1 VADSANQENQRE
13 EMKVGFI
20 GLGNMGLPM
29 ARNLLKAG
37 HEVTVYN
44 RTRERAESLR
54 AEGAIIADKAARAC
68 GSDILITMLA
78 DDRAM
83 RAVVFDGQLIPMLA
97 PRAVH
102 ISMATISVAL
112 AQELTRAHAEAGNQ
126 FISAPV
132 FGRPEAA
139 ESAKLAVVAAGPA
152 ETIDRCKPLFD
163 AMGQHTFIVGKEPS
177 NANTVKLAGNFLIL
191 SVIESLGEAYALLR
205 KSGVAPGTFLEIM
218 TSTLFAAPVYKTYGN
233 LIAKEQFLPAG
244 FKLPLGLK
252 DVSLVLAAAADAR
265 APMPVAS
272 LVRDHILAAVAHYG
286 EELDWSS
293 FAKISAEN
301 AGLK

>member
-1 VADSANQENQRE
+1 
-13 EMKVGFI
+13 MKTGFI

-29 ARNLLKAG
+29 ARNLLRAG
-37 HEVTVYN
+37 HDVTVYN
-44 RTRERAESLR
+44 RTRERAENLR
-54 AEGAIIADKAARAC
+54 AERATIADKATDAC
-68 GSDILITMLA
+68 DSDVLITMLA
-78 DDRAM
+78 DDPAV
-83 RAVVFDGQLIPMLA
+83 RAVVIDGNLISRLA
-97 PRAVH
+97 PGAVH
-102 ISMATISVAL
+102 VSMATISVAL

-139 ESAKLAVVAAGPA
+139 ETAKLAVVAAGPA
-152 ETIDRCKPLFD
+152 KAIERCQPLFD
-163 AMGQHTFIVGKEPS
+163 AMGHRTFVVGEEPS

-205 KSGVAPGTFLEIM
+205 KSGVEPDRFLEIM

-233 LIAKEQFLPAG
+233 LIAKEQFMPAG
-244 FKLPLGLK
+244 FKLLLGLK

-272 LVRDHILAAVAHYG
+272 LVRDHILAGIARNG
-286 EELDWSS
+286 GDLDWSS
-293 FAKISAEN
+293 FSKISAEN
-301 AGLK
+301 AGLD

>member
-1 VADSANQENQRE
+1 
-13 EMKVGFI
+13 
-20 GLGNMGLPM
+20 
-29 ARNLLKAG
+29 
-37 HEVTVYN
+37 VYN

-54 AEGAIIADKAARAC
+54 TEGATIAGQAADTC

-78 DDRAM
+78 DDRAV
-83 RAVVFDGQLIPMLA
+83 RAVVFDGQLIPRLA
-97 PRAVH
+97 PGAVH
-102 ISMATISVAL
+102 VSMSTISVAL
-112 AQELTRAHAEAGNQ
+112 AQELARAHTEAGNQ

-139 ESAKLAVVAAGPA
+139 EAAKLAVVAAGPA
-152 ETIDRCKPLFD
+152 KMIERCQPLFD
-163 AMGQHTFIVGKEPS
+163 AMGQHTFIVGEEAS

-205 KSGVAPGTFLEIM
+205 KSGVEPEKFLEVM

-244 FKLPLGLK
+244 FKLTLGLK
-252 DVSLVLAAAADAR
+252 DVSLVLSAAADAR

-272 LVRDHILAAVAHYG
+272 LVRDHILAAIARNG
-286 EELDWSS
+286 GDLDWSS

>member
-1 VADSANQENQRE
+1 
-13 EMKVGFI
+13 MKVGFI

-37 HEVTVYN
+37 NEVTVYN

-54 AEGAIIADKAARAC
+54 AAGAAIATQAADTC
-68 GSDILITMLA
+68 GSDVLITMLA
-78 DDRAM
+78 DDRAV
-83 RAVVFDGQLIPMLA
+83 RAVVFDGQLIPKLA
-97 PRAVH
+97 PGAVH
-102 ISMATISVAL
+102 VSMGTISVAL

-139 ESAKLAVVAAGPA
+139 ESAKLAVIAAGPA
-152 ETIDRCKPLFD
+152 KMIERCQPLFD
-163 AMGQHTFIVGKEPS
+163 AIGQRTFIVGEEPS
-177 NANTVKLAGNFLIL
+177 NATTVKLAGNFLIL
-191 SVIESLGEAYALLR
+191 SVIETLGEAYALLR
-205 KSGVAPGTFLEIM
+205 KSGVEPEKFLEIM
-218 TSTLFAAPVYKTYGN
+218 TSTLFAAPVYKTYGD
-233 LIAKEQFLPAG
+233 LIAKQQFLPAG
-244 FKLPLGLK
+244 FKLLLGLK

-272 LVRDHILAAVAHYG
+272 LVRDHILAAIARHG
-286 EELDWSS
+286 EDLDWSS
-293 FAKISAEN
+293 FSKISAEN

>member
-1 VADSANQENQRE
+1 
-13 EMKVGFI
+13 MKAGFI

-37 HEVTVYN
+37 HDVTVYH

-54 AEGAIIADKAARAC
+54 AEGASIANQAGDAC
-68 GSDILITMLA
+68 GSDVLITMLA

-83 RAVVFDGQLIPMLA
+83 RTVVFGEQLIPRLA
-97 PRAVH
+97 TGAVH
-102 ISMATISVAL
+102 VSMSTISVAL
-112 AQELTRAHAEAGNQ
+112 AKELAQTHTEAGSQ

-139 ESAKLAVVAAGPA
+139 EAAKLAIVAAGPA
-152 ETIDRCKPLFD
+152 KAIEKCQPLLD
-163 AMGQHTFIVGKEPS
+163 AMGHRTFVVGEEASK
-177 NANTVKLAGNFLIL
+177 ANTVKLSGNFLIL

-205 KSGVAPGTFLEIM
+205 KSGVAPEQFLEIM

-244 FKLPLGLK
+244 FKLSLGLK

-272 LVRDHILAAVAHYG
+272 LVRDHILAAIARNG
-286 EELDWSS
+286 EDLDWSS
-293 FAKISAEN
+293 FSRISAEN

>member
-1 VADSANQENQRE
+1 
-13 EMKVGFI
+13 MKAGFI

-37 HEVTVYN
+37 HEVIVYN

-54 AEGAIIADKAARAC
+54 KEGAIVAEKATDAC
-68 GSDILITMLA
+68 SSDVLITMLA
-78 DDRAM
+78 DDKAL
-83 RAVVFDGQLIPMLA
+83 RAVVFDGQFISSLGPGT
-97 PRAVH
+97 VH
-102 ISMATISVAL
+102 VSMATISVAL
-112 AQELTRAHAEAGNQ
+112 AQELTRAHAEAGKQ

-139 ESAKLAVVAAGPA
+139 EAAELAIVAAGPA
-152 ETIDRCKPLFD
+152 KMIERCQALFD
-163 AMGQHTFIVGKEPS
+163 AMGQRTFIVGEEPS
-177 NANTVKLAGNFLIL
+177 SANTVKLAGNFLIL

-205 KSGVAPGTFLEIM
+205 KSGVAPEKFLEIM
-218 TSTLFAAPVYKTYGN
+218 TSTLFAASVYRTYGN

-272 LVRDHILAAVAHYG
+272 LVRDHILAALAHGG
-286 EELDWSS
+286 EDLDWSS

>member
-1 VADSANQENQRE
+1 
-13 EMKVGFI
+13 MKAGFI
-20 GLGNMGLPM
+20 GLGNMGLSM

-54 AEGAIIADKAARAC
+54 ADGAIIAEKAADAC

-78 DDRAM
+78 DDRAV
-83 RAVVFDGQLIPMLA
+83 RAVIFDGQLIPKLA
-97 PRAVH
+97 PGALH
-102 ISMATISVAL
+102 ISMSTISVAL
-112 AQELTRAHAEAGNQ
+112 AQELTRTHTAAGGQ

-139 ESAKLAVVAAGPA
+139 EAAKLAVVAAGPA
-152 ETIDRCKPLFD
+152 TALEKCQPLFD
-163 AMGQHTFIVGKEPS
+163 AMGQRTFVVGTEPS

-205 KSGVAPGTFLEIM
+205 KSGVEPETFLEIM
-218 TSTLFAAPVYKTYGN
+218 TSTLFSAPVYKTYGN

-244 FKLPLGLK
+244 FKLVLGLK
-252 DVSLVLAAAADAR
+252 DVSLVLDAATDAR

-272 LVRDHILAAVAHYG
+272 LVRDHILAGIARNG
-286 EELDWSS
+286 GDLDWSS
-293 FAKISAEN
+293 FAKIAAEN

>member
-1 VADSANQENQRE
+1 MD
-13 EMKVGFI
+13 VGFI

-37 HEVTVYN
+37 HKVTVYN
-44 RTRERAESLR
+44 RTRERGERLR
-54 AEGAIIADKAARAC
+54 GEGAVVADRVIDTAGA
-68 GSDILITMLA
+68 DVLITMLS
-78 DDRAM
+78 DDSAL
-83 RAVVFDGQLIPMLA
+83 RAVVFGEQLIPRLSK
-97 PRAVH
+97 RAIH
-102 ISMATISVAL
+102 ISASTISVAL
-112 AQELTRAHAEAGNQ
+112 ATELAKAHADAGNQ

-139 ESAKLAVVAAGPA
+139 EAAKLVVVAAGPA
-152 ETIDRCKPLFD
+152 KTIEQCQPVFD
-163 AMGQHTFIVGKEPS
+163 AVGQRTFVVGSEPFQ
-177 NANTVKLAGNFLIL
+177 ANVVKLSGNFLIL

-205 KSGVAPGTFLEIM
+205 KSGVDPERFLDVM

-244 FKLPLGLK
+244 FKIPLGLK
-252 DVSLVLAAAADAR
+252 DVSLVLAAAGDAR
-265 APMPVAS
+265 APMPIAS
-272 LVRDHILAAVAHYG
+272 LVRDHILAAIARNG

-293 FAKISAEN
+293 FSLISAEN

>member
-1 VADSANQENQRE
+1 
-13 EMKVGFI
+13 MKAGFI

-54 AEGAIIADKAARAC
+54 TEGATIADQAADAC
-68 GSDILITMLA
+68 GSDVLITMLA
-78 DDRAM
+78 DDQAM
-83 RAVVFDGQLIPMLA
+83 RAVVVGEQLIPKLA
-97 PRAVH
+97 AGAVH
-102 ISMATISVAL
+102 VSMSTISVAL
-112 AQELTRAHAEAGNQ
+112 AQELTRAHAQAGNR

-139 ESAKLAVVAAGPA
+139 EAAKLAVVAAGPA
-152 ETIDRCKPLFD
+152 KMIERCQPLFD
-163 AMGQHTFIVGKEPS
+163 AMGQCTFIVGEEPF

-205 KSGVAPGTFLEIM
+205 KSGIAPEKFLEIM

-233 LIAKEQFLPAG
+233 LIAKEQFVPPG

-272 LVRDHILAAVAHYG
+272 LVRDHILAAIARNG
-286 EELDWSS
+286 EDLDWSS
-293 FAKISAEN
+293 FSKISAEN

>member
-1 VADSANQENQRE
+1 
-13 EMKVGFI
+13 MKVGFI

-29 ARNLLKAG
+29 AHNLLKAG

-54 AEGAIIADKAARAC
+54 SEGATIASQASDAC

-78 DDRAM
+78 DDPAV
-83 RAVVFDGQLIPMLA
+83 RAVVFDGQLIPRIA
-97 PRAVH
+97 PGAVH
-102 ISMATISVAL
+102 VSMATISVAL

-139 ESAKLAVVAAGPA
+139 EAAKLAVVAAGPA
-152 ETIDRCKPLFD
+152 KMIERCQPLFD
-163 AMGQHTFIVGKEPS
+163 AMGQRTFIVGEEPS

-205 KSGVAPGTFLEIM
+205 KSGIDPEKFLEIM

-244 FKLPLGLK
+244 FKLLLGLK

-272 LVRDHILAAVAHYG
+272 LVRDHILAAIARNG
-286 EELDWSS
+286 GDLDWSS
-293 FAKISAEN
+293 FSKISAEN

>member
-1 VADSANQENQRE
+1 
-13 EMKVGFI
+13 MKAGFI

-44 RTRERAESLR
+44 RTRARAESLR
-54 AEGAIIADKAARAC
+54 ADGATVAGQARDAC
-68 GSDILITMLA
+68 ASDVLITMLA
-78 DDRAM
+78 DDRAL
-83 RAVVFDGQLIPMLA
+83 RAVVFDGQLIPRLV
-97 PRAVH
+97 PGAVH
-102 ISMATISVAL
+102 ISMGTISVAL
-112 AQELTRAHAEAGNQ
+112 AQELTKAHAEGGSQ

-139 ESAKLAVVAAGPA
+139 VAAKLVVVAAGPHKTV
-152 ETIDRCKPLFD
+152 EKCQPLFG
-163 AMGQHTFIVGKEPS
+163 AMGQRTFVVGEEPS
-177 NANTVKLAGNFLIL
+177 KANTVKLAGNFLIL
-191 SVIESLGEAYALLR
+191 CVIESLGEAYALLR
-205 KSGVAPGTFLEIM
+205 KSGVEPERFLEVM
-218 TSTLFAAPVYKTYGN
+218 TSTLFSAPVYKTYGN

-272 LVRDHILAAVAHYG
+272 LVRDHILAAIACNG
-286 EELDWSS
+286 EDLDWSS
-293 FAKISAEN
+293 FSKISAEN

>member
-1 VADSANQENQRE
+1 
-13 EMKVGFI
+13 MKAGFI

-54 AEGAIIADKAARAC
+54 TEGATIAGQAADTC

-78 DDRAM
+78 DDPAV
-83 RAVVFDGQLIPMLA
+83 RAVVFDGQLIPRLA
-97 PRAVH
+97 SGAVH
-102 ISMATISVAL
+102 VSMSTISVAL

-139 ESAKLAVVAAGPA
+139 EAAKLAVVAAGPA
-152 ETIDRCKPLFD
+152 QMIERCQPLFD
-163 AMGQHTFIVGKEPS
+163 AMGQRTFIVGEEPS

-205 KSGVAPGTFLEIM
+205 KSGVEPETFLEVM

-244 FKLPLGLK
+244 FKLLLGLK

-272 LVRDHILAAVAHYG
+272 LVRDHILAAIARNG
-286 EELDWSS
+286 GDLDWSS
-293 FAKISAEN
+293 FSKISAEN